1 MKDKIIKKLKA
12 LNKDMSE
19 EKILE
24 LRYAKIYFCP
34 GGYELLPEEERRKKI
49 EKRDKNY
56 QKFLK
61 EQNKKHFKSKK
72 HH

>member
-1 MKDKIIKKLKA
+1 
-12 LNKDMSE
+12 
-19 EKILE
+19 
-24 LRYAKIYFCP
+24 
-34 GGYELLPEEERRKKI
+34 LLPEEERRKKI